1 MKTNTTTKTAI
12 AIATVEANNVNLV
25 QLGAVLRDYVTAD
38 KGEVTAHKKADDAKA
53 ALETAK
59 VLRARQVTAF
69 ADTCVT
75 FGWTDLAPIKKGGAY
90 RAELAGMAAACILS
104 KAALAAFQSS
114 QAPYTKDA
122 SGKRIY
128 SAKHNAG
135 LIVQNYLNRLITAAE
150 KAMNADPIDTAKEAA
165 AKGANANKAK
175 DLATFLNDWF
185 ADGIKRV
192 GNDARKEAPT
202 GANHGKIKAILEA
215 ALKEVKPLLK

>member
-12 AIATVEANNVNLV
+12 AIATVEVNHVNLV
-25 QLGAVLRDYVTAD
+25 QLGAVLRDYATAD
-38 KGEVTAHKKADDAKA
+38 SKEGKAKA
-53 ALETAK
+53 ALDSAK
-59 VLRARQVTAF
+59 VLRDRQVIAF
-69 ADTCVT
+69 ADTCRT
-75 FGWTDLAPIKKGGAY
+75 FGWTDLAPIKKGGAH
-90 RAELAGMAAACILS
+90 RAELASMAAACVLS
-104 KAALAAFQSS
+104 KAALAAFQSD
-114 QAPYTKDA
+114 QAAYTKDA
-122 SGKRIY
+122 TGKRIY
-128 SAKHNAG
+128 SARHNAG
-135 LIVQNYLNRLITAAE
+135 VIVQNFLNRLIDAAD

-192 GNDARKEAPT
+192 GNDARKESPT